1 MFSFLP
7 VPTCIFIACPWLPI
21 TVSFVA
27 MPYNWRV
34 AVFRDILYR
43 VFRDTLYKCDITG
56 IWPGCWRGCVWLPG
70 AVLLVSHWRHGHHI
84 HHPGASSPRDDN
96 MQCLVS
102 IAFNICPKR
111 NSRHL
116 CKSGCSEKWSMQ
128 VVWTFCSQLVRVR
141 AAAAAGR
148 RVMFGWA
155 PGSRAALLHHLQQPV
170 NMSPPWS
177 QVTTLG
183 WPPDIFHL
191 YLYSEV

>member
-1 MFSFLP
+1 MLHLKAINACKCKYVRFMTHYVIKYISGNYRIVKQSVQNNCFAKMFSFLP

-56 IWPGCWRGCVWLPG
+56 IWPGCRRGCVWLPG
-70 AVLLVSHWRHGHHI
+70 GVILVSHWRHGHHI

-102 IAFNICPKR
+102 RAYNICPKR
-111 NSRHL
+111 NSL
-116 CKSGCSEKWSMQ
+116 ADIY
-128 VVWTFCSQLVRVR
+128 VR
-141 AAAAAGR
+141 AAVPR
-148 RVMFGWA
+148 
-155 PGSRAALLHHLQQPV
+155 
-170 NMSPPWS
+170 
-177 QVTTLG
+177 
-183 WPPDIFHL
+183 
-191 YLYSEV
+191 SEVCK